1 MKRIFEADPWK
12 VIGNVFDNDT
22 NEIAESIMSLANG
35 HMGFR
40 GNFEEDFSGSTL
52 KGTYIAGVYYPDKTK
67 VGWWKNGYPEY
78 FAKVLNACD
87 MISIHLW
94 IDGEKVDLSKCHFE
108 NFTRELDMRHGTFI
122 RKFDVVT
129 MNGKKVRI
137 SSLRFVSMEQK
148 EIGAIRYTVQPI
160 GDSLDIRLIS
170 YLNGDVRNKDSN
182 FDDMF
187 WEKISVA
194 SHDGISNITM
204 VTKKTGFIVSSS
216 ACEHVAVNGVDLKG
230 TVVSDDGLY
239 IGNEYSS
246 RVEPGSLFKM
256 FKYFSVTTSRDYETS
271 EVTGKSLERTSEARK
286 TGFDALLEEHSKSW
300 ASIWSYADVVIK
312 GDMLSQQGIRFNIFH
327 LFQTYTG
334 HDNRLNIGP
343 KGFTGEK
350 YGGST
355 YWDTEAFCF
364 PFFLSTAREDVA
376 RSLLIYRYNHL
387 ENARK
392 NAKKLGLEGALYPM
406 VTMNGEECHN
416 EWEITFEEI
425 HRNGAIAYAIYNYVN
440 YTGGEEY
447 LQEYGLHVLYEIA
460 RFWASRVNYNPR
472 KKKYMILGVT
482 GPNEYE
488 NNVSNN
494 WYTNTM
500 AAFCLRYASDVADG
514 IRKRNFRRF
523 AEIAEEINIS
533 DDEISKFLTIAEN
546 MYFPYIDE
554 LDVFAQQD
562 GFIDKELLT
571 VDDLLPSDRPINQN
585 WSWDRILRSCFIK
598 QADVIQAFYFFP
610 FEYDS
615 DVKKRNF
622 DFYEPMTVH
631 ESSLSSC
638 IYSVLA
644 SDIGYFDKAYELYLR
659 ASRLDI
665 DNYNNDT
672 GDGLHIT
679 STAGSWLAIVHGFGG
694 LRVRDGML
702 RFNPALPEKWTGYS
716 FIIYFRGRSIKINV
730 MEDMVSATLLE
741 GEGITISIWNNEID
755 LSNDKRVIE
764 IKGKSESE
772 EYYE

>member
-1 MKRIFEADPWK
+1 MRKRFEVDSWK
-12 VIGNVFDNDT
+12 VIDNNLNNDT

-52 KGTYIAGVYYPDKTK
+52 KGTYIAGVYYPDKTR

-78 FAKVLNACD
+78 FAKVLNSCD
-87 MISIHLW
+87 IISIHLR
-94 IDGEKVDLSKCHFE
+94 IDNETVDLNKCRFE
-108 NFTRELDMRHGTFI
+108 KFTRELDMKKGTLK
-122 RKFDVVT
+122 RCFDVIT
-129 MNGKKVRI
+129 SSGKRVRVN
-137 SSLRFVSMEQK
+137 SLRFVSMEQK
-148 EIGAIRYTVQPI
+148 EVGAIRYTIEPVTDTI
-160 GDSLDIRLIS
+160 SVELTS

-187 WEKISVA
+187 WEKISV
-194 SHDGISNITM
+194 SSSDGISNVTM
-204 VTKKTGFIVSSS
+204 ATKKTGFIVSSS
-216 ACEHVAVNGVDLKG
+216 ACEQVVLNEMELKG
-230 TVVSDDGLY
+230 SVLTDDELF
-239 IGNEYSS
+239 IGNIYTAEVPAGDVLTVY
-246 RVEPGSLFKM
+246 
-256 FKYFSVTTSRDYETS
+256 KYFSVTTSRDYSQESTA
-271 EVTGKSLERTSEARK
+271 VKSILRSNEARN
-286 TGFDALLEEHSKSW
+286 TGFDELLDEHIMSW
-300 ASIWSYADVVIK
+300 AAIWSYADVVIE
-312 GDMLSQQGIRFNIFH
+312 GDALSQQGIRFNIFH

-364 PFFLSTAREDVA
+364 PFFLSTAREDVS

-392 NAKKLGLEGALYPM
+392 NAGKLGLDGALYPM

-425 HRNGAIAYAIYNYVN
+425 HRNGAISHAIYNYVN
-440 YTGGEEY
+440 YTGDEDY

-460 RFWASRVNYNPR
+460 RFWASRVSFNPR

-488 NNVSNN
+488 NNVNNN

-500 AAFCLRYASDVADG
+500 AAFCLRYAADTANMVRD
-514 IRKRNFRRF
+514 INNKRFD
-523 AEIAEEINIS
+523 EIAADVGIS
-533 DDEISKFLTIAEN
+533 DDEINNFYHIAEN
-546 MYFPYIDE
+546 MYYPYIDE
-554 LDVFAQQD
+554 LDVFSQQD
-562 GFIDKELLT
+562 GFMDKELLT

-610 FEYDS
+610 FSYDTET
-615 DVKKRNF
+615 KKRNF

-638 IYSVLA
+638 IYSIVA
-644 SDIGYFDKAYELYLR
+644 TDIGYYDKAYELYLR

-672 GDGLHIT
+672 EDGLHIT

-694 LRVRDGML
+694 LRVRENML
-702 RFNPALPEKWTGYS
+702 HLNPVLPKQWTGYS
-716 FIIYFRGRSIKINV
+716 FSIYFRGRRISIQVNTG
-730 MEDMVSATLLE
+730 MVRVTLKE
-741 GEGITISIWNNEID
+741 GEGISLKIR
-755 LSNDKRVIE
+755 DKEYTLPETGREIE
-764 IKGKSESE
+764 IIG
-772 EYYE
+772 

>member
-1 MKRIFEADPWK
+1 MKRIFEANPWK
-12 VIGNVFDNDT
+12 VTGNVFDNDT

-87 MISIHLW
+87 MISLHLW
-94 IDGEKVDLSKCHFE
+94 IDSQTIDLNKCHFE
-108 NFTRELDMRHGTFI
+108 NFIRELDMKHGTLT
-122 RKFDVVT
+122 RKFDVITATGKRVRVT
-129 MNGKKVRI
+129 
-137 SSLRFVSMEQK
+137 SLRFVSMEKK
-148 EIGAIRYTVQPI
+148 EIGAILYTVQPI
-160 GDSLDIRLIS
+160 GDSVDVRITS

-187 WEKISVA
+187 WEKISA
-194 SHDGISNITM
+194 SSYEGISNVTM
-204 VTKKTGFIVSSS
+204 STKKTGFIVSSS
-216 ACEHVAVNGVDLKG
+216 SCELVTVNDVELKG
-230 TVVSDDGLY
+230 TVVSDDSLY

-246 RVEPGSLFKM
+246 KVEAGTVFM
-256 FKYFSVTTSRDYETS
+256 VFKYFSATTSRDYES
-271 EVTGKSLERTSEARK
+271 DKVTEKSIERATEARK
-286 TGFDALLEEHSKSW
+286 VGFDELLEEHRKSW
-300 ASIWSYADVVIK
+300 ESIWSYADVVIE

-355 YWDTEAFCF
+355 YWDTEAFCL
-364 PFFLSTAREDVA
+364 PFFLSTAKEDVA
-376 RSLLIYRYNHL
+376 RSLLVYRYNHL

-392 NAKKLGLEGALYPM
+392 NARKLGLDGALYPM

-440 YTGGEEY
+440 YTGDEGY

-472 KKKYMILGVT
+472 KNKYMILGVT

-514 IRKRNFRRF
+514 IREGNPERF
-523 AEIAEEINIS
+523 AEIAGEINIA
-533 DDEISKFLTIAEN
+533 DHETKQFRTISEN
-546 MYFPYIDE
+546 IYFPYIDE

-562 GFIDKELLT
+562 GF
-571 VDDLLPSDRPINQN
+571 
-585 WSWDRILRSCFIK
+585 
-598 QADVIQAFYFFP
+598 
-610 FEYDS
+610 
-615 DVKKRNF
+615 
-622 DFYEPMTVH
+622 M
-631 ESSLSSC
+631 
-638 IYSVLA
+638 
-644 SDIGYFDKAYELYLR
+644 
-659 ASRLDI
+659 
-665 DNYNNDT
+665 
-672 GDGLHIT
+672 
-679 STAGSWLAIVHGFGG
+679 
-694 LRVRDGML
+694 
-702 RFNPALPEKWTGYS
+702 
-716 FIIYFRGRSIKINV
+716 
-730 MEDMVSATLLE
+730 
-741 GEGITISIWNNEID
+741 
-755 LSNDKRVIE
+755 
-764 IKGKSESE
+764 
-772 EYYE
+772 